1 MRWVYVYDTLFVRK
15 WTFTKNFVIKFGNTK
30 NFVVYLLR
38 NYSEIKMKPTES
50 ELEILQVLWQLGK
63 ATVRQ
68 VNDELST
75 LREIG
80 YTTTLKLLQ
89 IMHEKHLVS
98 RIEEGRY
105 HVYKAEVGEEQT
117 QNLLLDRFVDA
128 TFRGSAMKLVMQT
141 LGNHQASK
149 EELEEIKK
157 LIESLEK

>member
-1 MRWVYVYDTLFVRK
+1 MGVRLRY
-15 WTFTKNFVIKFGNTK
+15 TFCTEMDIYEIFRNKIWKYEIFRSIFATKLFGNQNETHRIRI
-30 NFVVYLLR
+30 R
-38 NYSEIKMKPTES
+38 NIASALAI
-50 ELEILQVLWQLGK
+50 
-63 ATVRQ
+63 RQ

-89 IMHEKHLVS
+89 IMNEKHLVS

>member
-1 MRWVYVYDTLFVRK
+1 
-15 WTFTKNFVIKFGNTK
+15 
-30 NFVVYLLR
+30 
-38 NYSEIKMKPTES
+38 MKPTES

-68 VNDELST
+68 VNDELQNAARRNAAQRNAAQST

-89 IMHEKHLVS
+89 IMHEKNLVS
-98 RIEEGRY
+98 RTAEGRY
-105 HVYKAEVGEEQT
+105 HVYKAAVGEEQT
-117 QNLLLDRFVDA
+117 QNLLLNRFVDA